1 MNKETDSIKD
11 YLSQTDNSTYNP
23 DKVVLSD
30 RLKKKRVG
38 AKQKQAKKQQKKT
51 PFRFANLKYLFD
63 LEAGV
68 DILDES
74 ESLYRKNKII
84 KRIVFITN
92 ITFGIFLLTR
102 SFSLIIITLL
112 VFAFTFGINR
122 LLESLIY
129 TNPSDELNQ
138 KIAMY
143 LVSGNTLIVAIST
156 FINLHIDAVNAAATN
171 VPDAATY
178 AAIANVSY
186 GLVFFSLILTAFY
199 QNKQLMLYASYAT
212 LFIYTVLHLVVIY
225 PVYQTVTDFVSFTD
239 YITTNEARDIGIRTV
254 ILSMFVLAINFNVRI
269 SEKLNEERKYE
280 ISNRR
285 GLEQD
290 FILIIKDLFS
300 SIEIFQAN
308 NLYLDQF
315 STYRSV
321 QMIRK
326 LAGLI
331 GKRIQELE
339 SVTTFA
345 KVHIDQKDVLTLL
358 DYESITTLTPRDYAE
373 IERRTTIGRNILK
386 RIRIHQYAEDLVRN
400 FTKKAF
406 EKDLGEPPVA
416 MNVETQ
422 LVLLFDLYDALRMD
436 RLYKDAF
443 THRESVRII
452 RDQFSDMF
460 EFQLLD
466 RFIRFEDEF
475 RELYDTFVL

>member
-11 YLSQTDNSTYNP
+11 YLSQTDNKTYNP
-23 DKVVLSD
+23 DKIVLSERD
-30 RLKKKRVG
+30 KKKRILS
-38 AKQKQAKKQQKKT
+38 KQKQAKRRNKPN
-51 PFRFANLKYLFD
+51 PFQFSNLKHLFD
-63 LEAGV
+63 LEAGI
-68 DILDES
+68 DILNET
-74 ESLYRKNKII
+74 ESLFRRNKII
-84 KRIVFITN
+84 KRIVFLTN
-92 ITFGIFLLTR
+92 ITFGLFLLTR
-102 SFSLIIITLL
+102 SFSLIIITGL
-112 VFAFTFGINR
+112 VFVFTFGINR

-129 TNPSDELNQ
+129 NDPSDELNQ

-156 FINLHIDAVNAAATN
+156 FINLHIDALNAFNTN
-171 VPDAATY
+171 LPDAATY

-212 LFIYTVLHLVVIY
+212 MFVYTVLHLVVIY

-239 YITTNEARDIGIRTV
+239 YLVTNEARDIGIRTV
-254 ILSMFVLAINFNVRI
+254 ILLMFVLAINFNVRI

-285 GLEQD
+285 GLEKD
-290 FILIIKDLFS
+290 FIQIIKDLFS

-331 GKRIQELE
+331 GKRIQELDAI
-339 SVTTFA
+339 TTFA
-345 KVHIDQKDVLTLL
+345 KIHIDQKDVLTLL
-358 DYESITTLTPRDYAE
+358 DYESIQTLNPRDYAE
-373 IERRTTIGRNILK
+373 IERRTTIGRRILK

-400 FTKKAF
+400 FTKRAF
-406 EKDLGEPPVA
+406 EKELGEPPVA
-416 MNVETQ
+416 MNLETQ

-443 THRESVRII
+443 THRESVRIL

>member
-11 YLSQTDNSTYNP
+11 YLSQTDNKTYNP
-23 DKVVLSD
+23 DKIVLSERD
-30 RLKKKRVG
+30 KKKRILS
-38 AKQKQAKKQQKKT
+38 KQKQAKRRNKPN
-51 PFRFANLKYLFD
+51 PFQFSNLKHLFD
-63 LEAGV
+63 LEAGI
-68 DILDES
+68 DILNET
-74 ESLYRKNKII
+74 ESLFRRNKII
-84 KRIVFITN
+84 KRIVFLTN
-92 ITFGIFLLTR
+92 ITFGLFLLTR
-102 SFSLIIITLL
+102 SFSLIIITGL
-112 VFAFTFGINR
+112 VFVFTFGINR

-129 TNPSDELNQ
+129 NDPSDELNQ

-156 FINLHIDAVNAAATN
+156 FINLHIDALNAFNTN
-171 VPDAATY
+171 LPDAATY

-212 LFIYTVLHLVVIY
+212 MFVYTVLHLVVIY

-239 YITTNEARDIGIRTV
+239 YLVTNEARDIGIRTV
-254 ILSMFVLAINFNVRI
+254 ILLMFVLAINFNVRI

-285 GLEQD
+285 GLEKD
-290 FILIIKDLFS
+290 FIQIIKDLFS

-339 SVTTFA
+339 AITTFA
-345 KVHIDQKDVLTLL
+345 KIHIDQKDVLTLL
-358 DYESITTLTPRDYAE
+358 DYESIQTLNPRDYAE
-373 IERRTTIGRNILK
+373 IERRTTVGRRILK
-386 RIRIHQYAEDLVRN
+386 RIRIHQYAEDLIRN
-400 FTKKAF
+400 FTNRAF
-406 EKDLGEPPVA
+406 EKELGEPPVA
-416 MNVETQ
+416 MNLETQ

-443 THRESVRII
+443 THREAVRIL

>member
-11 YLSQTDNSTYNP
+11 YLSQTDNKNYNP
-23 DKVVLSD
+23 DKIVLSERD
-30 RLKKKRVG
+30 KKKRIQL
-38 AKQKQAKKQQKKT
+38 KQQQAKRRTKSK
-51 PFRFANLKYLFD
+51 PFQFSTLKHLFD
-63 LEAGV
+63 LEAGI
-68 DILDES
+68 DILNET
-74 ESLYRKNKII
+74 ESLYRRNKII
-84 KRIVFITN
+84 KRIVFLTN
-92 ITFGIFLLTR
+92 ITFGLFLLTR
-102 SFSLIIITLL
+102 SFSLIIITGL
-112 VFAFTFGINR
+112 VFVFTFGINR

-129 TNPSDELNQ
+129 NDPSDELNQ

-156 FINLHIDAVNAAATN
+156 FINLHIDALNAFNTN
-171 VPDAATY
+171 LPDAATY

-212 LFIYTVLHLVVIY
+212 MFVYTVLHLVVIY

-239 YITTNEARDIGIRTV
+239 YLVTNEARDIGIRTI
-254 ILSMFVLAINFNVRI
+254 ILLMFVLAINFNVRI

-285 GLEQD
+285 GLEKD
-290 FILIIKDLFS
+290 FIQIIKDLFS

-339 SVTTFA
+339 AITTFA
-345 KVHIDQKDVLTLL
+345 KIHIDQKDVLTLL
-358 DYESITTLTPRDYAE
+358 DYESIQTLNPRDYAE
-373 IERRTTIGRNILK
+373 IERRTTVGRRILK
-386 RIRIHQYAEDLVRN
+386 RIRIHQYAEDLIRN
-400 FTKKAF
+400 FTKRAF
-406 EKDLGEPPVA
+406 EKELGEPPVA
-416 MNVETQ
+416 MNLETQ

-443 THRESVRII
+443 THREAVRIL